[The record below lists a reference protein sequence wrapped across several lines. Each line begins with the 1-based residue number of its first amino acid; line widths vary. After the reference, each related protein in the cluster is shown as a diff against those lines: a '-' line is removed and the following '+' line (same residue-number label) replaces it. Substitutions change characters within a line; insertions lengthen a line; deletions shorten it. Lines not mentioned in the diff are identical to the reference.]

1 MTSTLGPPELTFDPP
16 GRGQW
21 RLEVSHFGG
30 TMTPLYR
37 DVYARASEEGM
48 AAATARY
55 GLPFSHF
62 ALGFVHHHAYLR
74 VAPLVEAPGAK
85 PPPNAAVWLLA
96 RLHPAF
102 RARRRAGRR
111 AMANRLWREEALR
124 WHEEQRPALVET
136 ALGLGDEPVAD
147 LDDQALAGHVERAAA
162 FARDG
167 SRGHFEVVTVAM
179 VACARFI
186 GAAIEWGLDPGEL
199 LTLTRGLS
207 PTSAGTRA
215 WLAPVADEVRRSGA
229 KVTSLDDVRRL
240 GPQVAATLDDYLR
253 HFGDRVLCR
262 HDVDAP
268 TLSEEPE
275 VILAGI
281 RALAAESDGMLDTA
295 VADPTRFRDRVPA
308 ADRPRFDELLADV
321 VATYPVRD
329 DNAGIALQW
338 SAGLLRRA
346 ALEAGRRLEARG
358 AVERVEHV
366 FDLTV
371 AEVAALLLKG
381 PGPDAAAIA
390 ARVEE
395 RLASQA
401 VSAPAVIGHEPPP
414 PPMRL
419 LPEPLGSLGA
429 GALAC
434 LALLESTGG
443 KAPLQGAGVGSLAYT
458 GQARVASD
466 PVDAVSRLEPGDVL
480 VVPFTTPAYNAVL
493 PIAGA
498 LVVEEGGL
506 LSHAALVARE
516 LGIPAVIGAAGAT
529 RLVEDGATVTVDP
542 VAGRVVVAGR

>member
-1 MTSTLGPPELTFDPP
+1 
-16 GRGQW
+16 
-21 RLEVSHFGG
+21 
-30 TMTPLYR
+30 MTPLYR
-37 DVYARASEEGM
+37 DVYATASEEGM

-62 ALGFVHHHAYLR
+62 ALGFVHDKVYLR

-102 RARRRAGRR
+102 RARRRAGR
-111 AMANRLWREEALR
+111 AAVATRLWLEGARR

-136 ALGLGDEPVAD
+136 ALSLRDEPIAD
-147 LDDQALAGHVERAAA
+147 LDDEALAGHVERAAA
-162 FARDG
+162 FAREG
-167 SRGHFEVVTVAM
+167 SRGHFEVVTAAM
-179 VACARFI
+179 VAAARFL
-186 GAAIEWGLDPGEL
+186 GAGIEWGLDPGEL
-199 LTLTRGLS
+199 LILTGGLS
-207 PTSAGTRA
+207 PAAAGTGR
-215 WLAPVADEVRRSGA
+215 WLAPVADAVRRAGA
-229 KVTSLDDVRRL
+229 EVTSLDDVRRL
-240 GPQVAATLDDYLR
+240 GPQVATTLDDYLR

-262 HDVDAP
+262 YDVDAP
-268 TLSEEPE
+268 TLAEQPD
-275 VILAGI
+275 VVLAGI
-281 RALAAESDGMLDTA
+281 RAMAAGSGGLPEIP
-295 VADPTRFRDRVPA
+295 VVDPAPFRDRVPA
-308 ADRPRFDELLADV
+308 PDRPRFDELLADV
-321 VATYPVRD
+321 VATHPVRD

-346 ALEAGRRLEARG
+346 ALEGGGRLEARG

-371 AEVAALLLKG
+371 AEVAGLLRKG
-381 PGPDAAAIA
+381 AGPDAAAIA

-395 RLASQA
+395 RLANQA
-401 VSAPAVIGHEPPP
+401 VAAPAVIGQEPPP

-434 LALLESTGG
+434 VALLESPEGR
-443 KAPLQGAGVGSLAYT
+443 APLHGAGVGSLAYT
-458 GQARVASD
+458 GPARVASD
-466 PVDAVSRLEPGDVL
+466 PVDAVSRLQPGDVL

-493 PIAGA
+493 PIVGA

-529 RLVEDGATVTVDP
+529 RLVEDGATVEVDP